1 MALLNVKEVSEWLQ
15 VKRSTIYLWAEQSMI
30 PHMKLSRLL
39 RFDHDEIEAW
49 LQAHRQEVTPEP
61 ISSER
66 RHGRDNVDA
75 LIAEAKREVYTS
87 CHGKPDQDRATRKG
101 DTHGSV

>member
-1 MALLNVKEVSEWLQ
+1 MALLNVRGVSEWLQ
-15 VKRSTIYLWAEQSMI
+15 VKQCTIYLWAEQGLI
-30 PHMKLSRLL
+30 PHLKLGRLL
-39 RFDHDEIEAW
+39 RFEPDEIKAW

-66 RHGRDNVDA
+66 RHGIDTVDA

-87 CHGKPDQDRATRKG
+87 CHGKPDRDRATRKG
-101 DTHGSV
+101 EPDGSV